1 MEITKKAWDR
11 YIKLLRKVSDT
22 AADQM
27 KQYILKR
34 QVNTPRGRALAKE
47 VAQALIDKYGAASG
61 TLACQY
67 FEEVAKLEGVKGVD
81 AEMVDPRDYVDD
93 LANKLDYRM
102 NRSEDPDYISQ
113 AVEEVIKM
121 IVCHTTL
128 KNCAAYDAEWAWIPQ
143 GSETCAFCMTLA
155 SNGWQKPSAKVLKG
169 DHAEHIHANCDCQFA
184 IRFTNET
191 KYEGYDPDKYLE
203 RYRNAPGGSSKEKI
217 RAMRRDLYEERKDKI
232 NAQKRAAYAARKAR
246 EWK

>member
-27 KQYILKR
+27 KQIILKR

-47 VAQALIDKYGAASG
+47 VAQALVDKYGAASG
-61 TLACQY
+61 ALACRY

-121 IVCHTTL
+121 IVCDTTL

-143 GSETCAFCMTLA
+143 GSETCAFCITLA
-155 SNGWQKPSAKVLKG
+155 SNGWKTPSARILKG
-169 DHAEHIHANCDCQFA
+169 QHAEHIHANCDCQFA

-191 KYEGYDPDKYLE
+191 KYEDYDPDKYLAM
-203 RYRNAPGGSSKEKI
+203 YNNAEGYGSKGKI
-217 RAMRRDLYEERKDKI
+217 QALRRDLYAQRKDKI

-246 EWK
+246 EH